1 MSNDIIEKIY
11 KVSEM
16 AGGVNE
22 VVIFTDH
29 FKIFGSLVNDDK
41 NNLKHLLTLKNA
53 SICSVRREN
62 CSFQYSG
69 ISELRKLNTKKP
81 RNGAFSIYF
90 SFSASAHSEQ
100 SVG

>member
-53 SICSVRREN
+53 SIVICVNPNARMRRFQWEIISTRLTAISVPN
-62 CSFQYSG
+62 
-69 ISELRKLNTKKP
+69 
-81 RNGAFSIYF
+81 A
-90 SFSASAHSEQ
+90 
-100 SVG
+100 

>member
-29 FKIFGSLVNDDK
+29 FKIFGSLVNEDK

-53 SICSVRREN
+53 SICKHTDE
-62 CSFQYSG
+62 CSCSLDSPMY
-69 ISELRKLNTKKP
+69 EWLNVCEEKIA
-81 RNGAFSIYF
+81 AFSILGY
-90 SFSASAHSEQ
+90 Q
-100 SVG
+100 SCAN